1 MRKLL
6 RGAAVSA
13 LALAIGGGVVVV
25 SGAAAQA
32 AVLGPVTFSPATG
45 SDTSSITLTTSALC
59 DGGTNIQASMSGGP
73 AGNVF
78 TNQNVSQ
85 NQSQASVSNGTG
97 YTIPLADTMRG
108 FAQSAGFSTLGGRY
122 DFTITCKQSIGS
134 TTFGTFTGSIWFTSN
149 TAYQNTDPTPVTTTT
164 SLGAAPASPQ
174 PQGTSVTFTATV
186 SPTNATGSVQFKD
199 GAGNLGSPVTVS
211 GGTAALTTSALS
223 VGGHSITAAF
233 TGTGTFVSST
243 SSAISYSIQQVVTP
257 TTTSLAAPA
266 TAAQFSP
273 VLFTATVA
281 PSAAAGSVAFKE
293 GSTTLGTSPV
303 SSGTATLS
311 TSSLSVGPHSVTA
324 TFTPTDPAS
333 YSGSISAP
341 VSVQITAFTG
351 VSASEQI
358 QTTIDAGA
366 LTISVADTSPVVLPT
381 PTLDADAG
389 LLVTTGDIHPVTV
402 TDTRAGN
409 PGFTVNGQV
418 TDFSSGPNSINGYD
432 LGWAPARI
440 DSAVAQTITPGP
452 VVNPASGL
460 APGVTPADPALGLKT
475 SRVLAT
481 GTGLGTT
488 HLGATLTLKAPT
500 STPPGTYVATWTLTA
515 I

>member
-6 RGAAVSA
+6 RSAAVSA

-32 AVLGPVTFSPATG
+32 AVLGTITFSPATG
-45 SDTSSITLTTSALC
+45 SDSSSITLTTNALC
-59 DGGTNIQASMSGGP
+59 DAGTNVQASMSGGP

-78 TNQNVSQ
+78 SNVNVSP
-85 NQSQASVSNGTG
+85 NQSQGSVSNGTG
-97 YTIPLADTMRG
+97 YSIPLTDTMRG
-108 FAQSAGFSTLGGRY
+108 FAQAAGFTTLGGKY
-122 DFTITCKQSIGS
+122 DFTIQCKNAFSG
-134 TTFGTFTGSIWFTSN
+134 TFGTFTGSIWFTSN
-149 TAYQNTDPTPVTTTT
+149 TAYQSTDPAGTPTST

-174 PQGTSVTFTATV
+174 NQGTSVTFTATV
-186 SPTNATGSVQFKD
+186 SPAAATGSVQFKD
-199 GAGNLGSPVTVS
+199 GANNLGSAAAVS
-211 GGTAALTTSALS
+211 GGTASISTSALS
-223 VGGHSITAAF
+223 AGTHSITAAF
-233 TGTGTFVSST
+233 TGTGGYQNST
-243 SSAISYSIQQVVTP
+243 SSALSYTINAVVTP
-257 TTTSLAAPA
+257 TTTSLGAPA

-273 VLFTATVA
+273 VLFTATVS
-281 PSAAAGSVAFKE
+281 PSASGSVAFKE
-293 GSTTLGTSPV
+293 GATTLGTSPV
-303 SSGTATLS
+303 SSGTSTFS
-311 TSSLSVGPHSVTA
+311 TSSLSVGSHSVTA

-333 YSGSISAP
+333 FSGSTSAP
-341 VSVQITAFTG
+341 VSVQITAFAG
-351 VSASEQI
+351 VTASEQI
-358 QTTIDAGA
+358 QTTIDAGS

-402 TDTRAGN
+402 TDTRAGST
-409 PGFTVNGQV
+409 GFTVNGQV
-418 TDFSSGPNSINGYD
+418 TDFSSGPNTINGYD
-432 LGWAPARI
+432 LGWAPSRI

-452 VVNPASGL
+452 VVNPANGL
-460 APGVTPADPALGLKT
+460 APGVTPGDPALGLKT

-500 STPPGTYVATWTLTA
+500 STPAGTYVATLTLTA